1 MNLRERTIANR
12 MLEINAPLIYLIALF
27 LVAGGGVFANPCAA
41 AEKKSEV
48 VSFNVS
54 ALPEL
59 RRHLDLFAYPPYL
72 ALALENCGV
81 KISKS
86 QPLGIVDR
94 NSVKIGNASV
104 RFLSR
109 KGSVFSY
116 DVVLQVPTG
125 VTQVDV
131 RLPTEID
138 ATGIDS
144 GTLVIRVRPPM
155 MNLITKALM
164 DRVGQKIS
172 ASANSQS
179 RMQSQKVLVAYLDV
193 LAGKGTPPGKLD
205 ATMEAIMIDAYNR
218 ISTTPSGYMPDK
230 DVGEAEPL
238 SDQMMLLATLFI
250 WVVIVPL
257 GIAIAR
263 LRRRKSRVQLP
274 ESSPR

>member
-1 MNLRERTIANR
+1 MHLRERIIANR
-12 MLEINAPLIYLIALF
+12 MLEMNAPIIYLIALF
-27 LVAGGGVFANPCAA
+27 LVAGEGVFANPSAA

-116 DVVLQVPTG
+116 DVVLKVPTG

-138 ATGIDS
+138 ATEIDS
-144 GTLVIRVRPPM
+144 GTLVIRIRPPM
-155 MNLITKALM
+155 MNLITKGLM
-164 DRVGQKIS
+164 DRVAQKIS

-179 RMQSQKVLVAYLDV
+179 RMQSQKVLVAYLDA
-193 LAGKGTPPGKLD
+193 LASKGTPPGKLD